1 MISME
6 GIKYILVSMVISF
19 ILAPVVI
26 GILYRLKLRQKGKS
40 EVDNMIEGRD
50 KSIGIPVMG
59 GSIILITVLILYF
72 CMGLQNRLGYI
83 PVVVLL
89 GGSII
94 GFLDDFLNVFSRTT
108 AHKPVV
114 YSKVNPIIYRNFFT
128 WSIYRMV
135 TWTFRLFSDSVDE
148 AGSYQTGLKASHK
161 LLMMI
166 VLVGVVEAMIYREMG
181 SIMWIPGIGD
191 VDLGVFTVVSNMLLM
206 IIFAMGFSVAD
217 GIDALSPGTQ
227 AIAYFMIGLL
237 AHFLGYDDFF
247 LLAML
252 VVGAEL
258 TFYYFNIPPA
268 RVEMSD
274 IGTVPLGVLF
284 AVIGIMI
291 NRALVLPIIG
301 LIFVSE
307 ILSSFLQT
315 FWALFFLKKLFRMA
329 PIHHHFEMMGWSH
342 EKIVM
347 RLYFVAIGVGLSGI
361 LFAMSL

>member
-1 MISME
+1 MILME
-6 GIKYILVSMVISF
+6 GIKYVLVSMVISF
-19 ILAPVVI
+19 VLAPLVI

-40 EVDNMIEGRD
+40 EVDYMIKGRD
-50 KSIGIPVMG
+50 KSIGVPVMG

-72 CMGLQNRLGYI
+72 CLGLQHRLGYI

-89 GGSII
+89 GGGII
-94 GFLDDFLNVFSRTT
+94 GFLDDFLNVFSR
-108 AHKPVV
+108 AESDNPVV
-114 YSKVNPIIYRNFFT
+114 YSKANPVIYRNFVT

-135 TWTFRLFSDSVDE
+135 TWPFRLFSDSVDE

-166 VLVGVVEAMIYREMG
+166 VLVGVVEVMIFRDTG
-181 SIMWIPGIGD
+181 SIMWIPGVGD
-191 VDLGVFTVVSNMLLM
+191 VDLGVFTIMINVLLM

-247 LLAML
+247 LLTML
-252 VVGAEL
+252 IVGAQL

-268 RVEMSD
+268 RIEMSD
-274 IGTVPLGVLF
+274 IGTIPLGILF

-291 NRALVLPIIG
+291 NRAFVLPVIG
-301 LIFVSE
+301 LVFVSE
-307 ILSSFLQT
+307 ILSSFFQT
-315 FWALFFLKKLFRMA
+315 FWALLFQKKLFRMA